1 MPTSALDRFE
11 HVAMGIKGFFS
22 LMDIIISWQQL
33 AQLHFCKPH
42 PWTKNQHDVCLLLEI
57 TNHNFLFANKKV
69 GAHSMF
75 GKGHGTG
82 RLTCLLAN
90 TCSGKRIGEQA
101 EMFFSLYYPVFSV
114 LIAI

>member
-1 MPTSALDRFE
+1 MPTSALDGFE
-11 HVAMGIKGFFS
+11 HTAMGIKGFFS

-57 TNHNFLFANKKV
+57 TNHNFLSANKKV

-75 GKGHGTG
+75 GKGHRTG
-82 RLTCLLAN
+82 RLTCLLTN
-90 TCSGKRIGEQA
+90 TCSGKCIGEQA
-101 EMFFSLYYPVFSV
+101 EMFFSLPCIILYFQF
-114 LIAI
+114 